1 MMTISLTTIIASAA
15 VVLLAILGSLT
26 NPFLRSL
33 RFPTEEEEE
42 VSEEEEVAA
51 AEEEE
56 AAAEENEEV
65 SAANKQSAKSSLEPR
80 EPITVIITAHDNLYE
95 LQHNLPMFLQ
105 QSYPADYQVI
115 VVCQSTDAE
124 TQDYLK
130 QMAAANPHL
139 YYTYIPESSRYM
151 SRKKLQITLGVK
163 AAKHEWIILTE
174 PSCKPENTKWL
185 YTMARNCQEPNHLVL
200 GYVGFDNDTK
210 GVRRFESIRKAFY
223 LLRRAQKSYGYRTH
237 MPNVAFRKSDFMQ
250 EQGYQGNLE
259 YVRGEYDF
267 LVNKYAQFGATA
279 VELDCDAW
287 LVHDEPTNKSWHNAH
302 LYLQAS
308 RKSLTRAKS
317 MSVLMGTDHIFPHLS
332 LIASLAILAY
342 AICQQDWIMTASAGF
357 ALILLFVLRMIIA
370 NKAIKHF
377 DDDIAMI
384 KLPFYEYGIIWR
396 NLANKIRF
404 WHADKNDFT
413 SHKL

>member
-1 MMTISLTTIIASAA
+1 MTISITTIIASAV
-15 VVLLAILGSLT
+15 VVLLAILGSLI

-33 RFPTEEEEE
+33 RFPTMEEEE
-42 VSEEEEVAA
+42 VG
-51 AEEEE
+51 AEEENE
-56 AAAEENEEV
+56 VGAEEG
-65 SAANKQSAKSSLEPR
+65 NKIDTLEDR

-95 LQHNLPMFLQ
+95 LQHNMPMFLQ
-105 QSYPADYQVI
+105 QKYPADYQVI

-130 QMAAANPHL
+130 QMAAENPHL

-174 PSCKPENTKWL
+174 PTCKPGNTKWL
-185 YTMARNCQEPNHLVL
+185 YTMARNCKESNHLVL
-200 GYVGFDNDTK
+200 GYVGLDNETK

-237 MPNVAFRKSDFMQ
+237 MPNVAFRKSDFMR

-279 VELDCDAW
+279 VELDSDAW
-287 LVHDEPTNKSWHNAH
+287 LTHDEPTDKAWHNAH

-308 RKSLTRAKS
+308 RKSLARAKS
-317 MSVLMGTDHIFPHLS
+317 MSALMGLDHTFPHLS
-332 LIASLAILAY
+332 LIASLAALAY
-342 AICQQDWIMTASAGF
+342 AILQQDWILTGAAGF
-357 ALILLFVLRMIIA
+357 ALILLFVLRMVIA
-370 NKAIKHF
+370 HKAIKHF
-377 DDDIAMI
+377 DDDIAML

-396 NLANKIRF
+396 NLATKIRF